1 MTRLIAIA
9 LFACVG
15 CGGPSPAPP
24 PACEQACADGTAL
37 RALRLAMKSGFN
49 KTLQGNDAGMQDE
62 MTPCPV
68 GGTGRIHGN
77 IVTNASVG
85 TMDVDLTYDLA
96 ACRILINATADSTP
110 AHDFDLTMTGTVTEK
125 GTLSAQPTS
134 TTSLVFRS
142 SAMTFSGTVYDPAI
156 DYEQPKCELDFAQDG
171 NSVTGTACGRTAGFN
186 F

>member
-1 MTRLIAIA
+1 MIRLIAIA
-9 LFACVG
+9 LLACAG

-24 PACEQACADGTAL
+24 PTCGQACADGTAL
-37 RALRLAMKSGFN
+37 RGLRLLMKFGFN
-49 KTLQGNDAGMQDE
+49 RTLYGNDAGMQDE

-77 IVTNASVG
+77 IATNATVG

-96 ACRILINATADSTP
+96 ACRFLIVATVDSTP
-110 AHDFDLTMTGTVTEK
+110 AHDFDLTLTGTITEN
-125 GTLSAQPTS
+125 GILSAQPTS
-134 TTSLVFRS
+134 TTALTFRS

-156 DYEQPKCELDFAQDG
+156 DYEQTDCALDFAQDG
-171 NSVTGTACGRTAGFN
+171 NSVAGTACGRTAGFT